1 MNITKAFNTCFY
13 FYVLG
18 GAAAADVEGDV
29 ADGCGAA
36 GVPVLGVGAGGVPVH
51 GAWVGGV
58 SVHHLH
64 LGLHLPALVTRPPAP
79 TAGTTT

>member
-1 MNITKAFNTCFY
+1 MRLPGIMSHEYNKSLIHAIY

-36 GVPVLGVGAGGVPVH
+36 GLPVHGVGAAGVP
-51 GAWVGGV
+51 
-58 SVHHLH
+58 VHHLH
-64 LGLHLPALVTRPPAP
+64 LGLHLPALVARPPAP
-79 TAGTTT
+79 AAGTTT